1 MVPPMGAIWM
11 AGGIPHPSPGP
22 LVPLACGGGKLVM
35 EGKGGVST
43 LHNSLSHRFYDRQS
57 VITDTMDKI
66 G

>member
-11 AGGIPHPSPGP
+11 AGGVPHPSPGP
-22 LVPLACGGGKLVM
+22 LVPSACGGGNGG
-35 EGKGGVST
+35 EGGGVST

-57 VITDTMDKI
+57 VITDTMGKM